1 MYINQKR
8 YLFGDDFTLSRVYED
23 GVLMKTCPYVLED
36 VVREVP
42 GKPVKDWKI
51 PRETAIPVGKYKVV
65 IDVSQRFGKRM
76 MRLLDV
82 PGFEGIRIH
91 AGNTSH
97 DTEGCLLT
105 GKERDE
111 KHGEVSGSRIACA
124 ALFDKVDKAL
134 NKGDDVWWVV
144 EGLPAKGV
152 A

>member
-1 MYINQKR
+1 MLIAQKR
-8 YLFGDDFTLSRVYED
+8 YLFGDDFTLSRLYVD
-23 GVLMKTCPYVLED
+23 GDLFGQCPYTLED

-42 GKPVKDWKI
+42 GKPVKDWKV
-51 PRETAIPVGKYKVV
+51 PAETAIPVGKYRVV
-65 IDVSQRFGKRM
+65 IDMSKRFGKRM
-76 MRLLDV
+76 MHVLDV

-91 AGNTSH
+91 SGNTSH
-97 DTEGCLLT
+97 DTEGCLIT

-144 EGLPAKGV
+144 EGLPGKEKT
-152 A
+152 

>member
-1 MYINQKR
+1 MLITQKR
-8 YLFGDDFTLSRVYED
+8 YLFGDDFTLSRLYVD
-23 GVLMKTCPYVLED
+23 GALFGTCTYVLED

-42 GKPVKDWKI
+42 GKPVGEWKV
-51 PRETAIPVGKYKVV
+51 PAETAIPVGKYRVV
-65 IDVSQRFGKRM
+65 IDLSQRFGKRM
-76 MRLLDV
+76 MHVLDV
-82 PGFEGIRIH
+82 PGFSGIRVH

-97 DTEGCLLT
+97 DTEGCLIT

-144 EGLPAKGV
+144 EGLPVKG
-152 A
+152 AI